1 MPELTVSVELP
12 PAVTE
17 VGAKLALAPAGR
29 PEMLNA
35 ADSALPVTAL
45 VVTEYIAE
53 PPDTT
58 EADAG
63 DAAMPKSEAAG
74 GVNVTD
80 TDVEWLPDVAVPV
93 IVNVY
98 VPAAAVPASNVSV
111 DALPAVTVEGDSD
124 AVAPAGAPLTLNVTD
139 CAAPLVTAVLIVL
152 VAELPCATVS
162 DAGFAAI
169 EKSLAAGAPQPG
181 NLKEAIRVFQ
191 LNVPLAGMYSFAYQN
206 VQSSTGSICS
216 DE

>member
-1 MPELTVSVELP
+1 
-12 PAVTE
+12 
-17 VGAKLALAPAGR
+17 
-29 PEMLNA
+29 MLNA

-124 AVAPAGAPLTLNVTD
+124 GVAAARAPFPRDASCCASTLGTAG
-139 CAAPLVTAVLIVL
+139 LIVV
-152 VAELPCATVS
+152 VAALTRS
-162 DAGFAAI
+162 
-169 EKSLAAGAPQPG
+169 
-181 NLKEAIRVFQ
+181 
-191 LNVPLAGMYSFAYQN
+191 
-206 VQSSTGSICS
+206 
-216 DE
+216 

>member
-1 MPELTVSVELP
+1 VPELTVSVELP

-74 GVNVTD
+74 GVSVTD

-98 VPAAAVPASNVSV
+98 VPAAAVPASR
-111 DALPAVTVEGDSD
+111 TKG
-124 AVAPAGAPLTLNVTD
+124 AGSPET
-139 CAAPLVTAVLIVL
+139 
-152 VAELPCATVS
+152 S
-162 DAGFAAI
+162 
-169 EKSLAAGAPQPG
+169 
-181 NLKEAIRVFQ
+181 
-191 LNVPLAGMYSFAYQN
+191 
-206 VQSSTGSICS
+206 GSG
-216 DE
+216 